1 MLINSKMGTSTG
13 TYLLDKEHLPLRPDF
28 EDNTVVM
35 DAEDPT
41 SAEAQEKKEKEQAE
55 KATKIPS
62 AEEVSQILL
71 KSRQD
76 QLSYLILAT
85 WRLEK
90 GLATLSQNQE
100 SLERVFETKLHDM
113 DVKVTEIQTSVEKI
127 QEEIEERSDKTT
139 TNVYQRVPRR
149 QRSAAMP
156 VTDTRA
162 TTSAPAATASV
173 APTFATP
180 PAPATSTDA
189 FVLGVLSTPPP
200 EDQA

>member
-1 MLINSKMGTSTG
+1 MLINSKMGTG
-13 TYLLDKEHLPLRPDF
+13 TYLLDKKHLPLRPDF
-28 EDNTVVM
+28 EDNIVVM

-41 SAEAQEKKEKEQAE
+41 SAKAQEKKEKEQAE
-55 KATKIPS
+55 KAAKIPS

-76 QLSYLILAT
+76 QLSYLILPT

-90 GLATLSQNQE
+90 GLATLSPNQE

-127 QEEIEERSDKTT
+127 QEELEERSDKTT

-149 QRSAAMP
+149 QRSVAVP

-173 APTFATP
+173 APTVSTP
-180 PAPATSTDA
+180 PAPATSTHA

-200 EDQA
+200 QDQA

>member
-1 MLINSKMGTSTG
+1 
-13 TYLLDKEHLPLRPDF
+13 
-28 EDNTVVM
+28 M

-41 SAEAQEKKEKEQAE
+41 SVKAQEEREKAQAE
-55 KATKIPS
+55 KAAKIPS

-90 GLATLSQNQE
+90 GLATLSQHQE
-100 SLERVFETKLHDM
+100 ILKRVFETKLHDM

-127 QEEIEERSDKTT
+127 QEELEERSDKNT

-149 QRSAAMP
+149 QRSAAVP
-156 VTDTRA
+156 VPDTRA

-173 APTFATP
+173 APSVATP
-180 PAPATSTDA
+180 PAPTTSTDA

-200 EDQA
+200 KDQA